1 MCHATSF
8 MRTRHLWCNRLGKVS
23 NFTGSIALFSILSAN
38 LRFLTFLV
46 LKFWFRALENVKW
59 KSRNFVGFVSLTGWW
74 AVTINE
80 SLPFGISLPL
90 PAIIEIPLPALSSP
104 VSRTPPAPCSP
115 GLPPPCSPPLKNRH
129 EKDIIFW
136 ITNNVNNCVTDHSP
150 SDLSLQRPS
159 QLNVILF
166 QCCQKLEAWAPGADG
181 WVRKNDGESLQER
194 PREPLYSTATDPQ
207 PAIHP
212 QNGPQ
217 MIPNDK

>member
-8 MRTRHLWCNRLGKVS
+8 MRTRDLWCNRLGKVS

-90 PAIIEIPLPALSSP
+90 PALSSP
-104 VSRTPPAPCSP
+104 VSRIPPAPCSP
-115 GLPPPCSPPLKNRH
+115 GLPPPCPPPLRSSPARKICLFFPNYPYIALFRL
-129 EKDIIFW
+129 F
-136 ITNNVNNCVTDHSP
+136 TNP
-150 SDLSLQRPS
+150 
-159 QLNVILF
+159 
-166 QCCQKLEAWAPGADG
+166 
-181 WVRKNDGESLQER
+181 RKNWRFPNCAWESILLNCTRITLLFFSYCQI
-194 PREPLYSTATDPQ
+194 LIYL
-207 PAIHP
+207 I
-212 QNGPQ
+212 
-217 MIPNDK
+217 